1 MLCVGK
7 EIRFDLYNQSSL
19 MITEEQIEQGFGP
32 LEFERVLQYVAFP
45 RLQIEKRPARSQRGK
60 RVKFDGSGRDDMT
73 ILFDFLRKK
82 NVERII
88 HVIVA
93 DKDEIA
99 HSDAA
104 IEMALGGFK
113 VEIWEWQKFDLCT
126 ETIANAAP
134 DVAEIHL
141 YWSGNNAILW
151 GWSDAEILRRM
162 KALKKVYLHTTQV
175 CASAPS
181 LEPLRT

>member
-1 MLCVGK
+1 
-7 EIRFDLYNQSSL
+7 
-19 MITEEQIEQGFGP
+19 MII
-32 LEFERVLQYVAFP
+32 
-45 RLQIEKRPARSQRGK
+45 S
-60 RVKFDGSGRDDMT
+60 MT

-181 LEPLRT
+181 LVPLRT